1 MLEKIFHL
9 QDQGTDLRREGL
21 AGLTTFLT
29 MAYIVFVNPDILG
42 STGMDPG
49 AVFTATC
56 LAAGLGTLAMGLAA
70 NYPIALA
77 PLMGENAF
85 FATVVATGVAGT
97 QVSWQ
102 VALAAVFVSGLFFV
116 LLTLVRIRELII
128 DAVPEGLK
136 HAIATGIGLFIVF
149 IGLVNSGVI
158 LRRGPEDPSLVPVRL
173 GDPTEAAPLLALGG
187 TLFTALLIVR
197 GVRGAI
203 LIGLLATSGTA
214 WVLGY
219 LRVESVLSLPPSL
232 APTFLQMDLAGLF
245 DWSLLPV
252 VLIFLYMAVFDAIG
266 TLVGIA
272 DRAGLLTPEGR
283 LPRATPALLA
293 DASATV
299 VGAAL
304 GTSTTGAYIE
314 SAAGVQE
321 GGRTGLANVVTAAL
335 FLLTLF
341 FAPLVIAVAAP
352 EALSPYKP
360 LTAPALLI
368 VGCLMSQGVAKIHW
382 EDLSEAIPALLV
394 IVLMPLSWSVADG
407 IAAGFIVYPFLK
419 LAAGR
424 GREVSLLVWTVSLLF
439 LARYAFLPV

>member
-1 MLEKIFHL
+1 
-9 QDQGTDLRREGL
+9 
-21 AGLTTFLT
+21 
-29 MAYIVFVNPDILG
+29 
-42 STGMDPG
+42 
-49 AVFTATC
+49 
-56 LAAGLGTLAMGLAA
+56 
-70 NYPIALA
+70 
-77 PLMGENAF
+77 
-85 FATVVATGVAGT
+85 
-97 QVSWQ
+97 
-102 VALAAVFVSGLFFV
+102 
-116 LLTLVRIRELII
+116 
-128 DAVPEGLK
+128 
-136 HAIATGIGLFIVF
+136 
-149 IGLVNSGVI
+149 
-158 LRRGPEDPSLVPVRL
+158 VRL

-187 TLFTALLIVR
+187 TFLTALLIVR

-203 LIGLLATSGTA
+203 LLGLLASSGAA

-219 LRVESVLSLPPSL
+219 LRVEAVLSLPPSL
-232 APTFLQMDLAGLF
+232 APTFLQMDLRGLL
-245 DWSLLPV
+245 DWSLVPV

-272 DRAGLLTPEGR
+272 DRAGLLTPEGK

-321 GGRTGLANVVTAAL
+321 GGRTGLANMVTAAL

-382 EDLSEAIPALLV
+382 QDLSEAIPALLV
-394 IVLMPLSWSVADG
+394 IVLMPLAWSVADG

-424 GREVSLLVWTVSLLF
+424 GREVSGLVWAVSLLF